1 MDKLTEEKIKQA
13 KTETL
18 NIKLKV
24 KETEAETF
32 SASEE
37 KYALEIS
44 PETETKE
51 DVEIKQTNSSYI
63 NSFKDMTVSD
73 IREMQ
78 VQVETKEVLD
88 KKEELISQQFETDEK
103 IEEVKTENIIEK
115 PNYDLLEE
123 NQKIVKLKKNTKEK
137 KKKKVSK
144 KFAGFAIAL
153 TLAVSGIICV
163 VNTILIDNYSAQFFQ
178 IEDKYNFNLLS
189 YLRNIYNLD
198 TTKESMELFDTY
210 PEEVLDAG
218 EQNQQTNWFDRI
230 CNFFGKL
237 FGG

>member
-1 MDKLTEEKIKQA
+1 MDKLTEERIKQA

-24 KETEAETF
+24 KEEMQNDNF

-37 KYALEIS
+37 KFALENS
-44 PETETKE
+44 PEIEINE
-51 DVEIKQTNSSYI
+51 EIKIENQPNNAYI

-88 KKEELISQQFETDEK
+88 KKEELIAEQFEVEEEK
-103 IEEVKTENIIEK
+103 VESIIEK

-123 NQKIVKLKKNTKEK
+123 NKKIVKLKKNSKES

-144 KFAGFAIAL
+144 KFAGIAIAL
-153 TLAVSGIICV
+153 TLAMSGIICV
-163 VNTILIDNYSAQFFQ
+163 VNTILIDNYSAQFFE
-178 IEDKYNFNLLS
+178 IEDKYNFNLLT

-210 PEEVLDAG
+210 PEEILEAG
-218 EQNQQTNWFDRI
+218 EQSQQTNWFDRI